1 MDTSSEFTAFLE
13 LTGMLLT
20 DPRTAVLLA
29 LLLVAAVTDYRTFR
43 IPNWLTGG
51 GLVFALV
58 YTALVP
64 PEYNASWWW
73 GAAGAL
79 IGFLVTLPMYVLRSM
94 GAGDVKLMTMV
105 GAFLGITGT
114 LYAMVFSFITAGI
127 AAIAFAASKG
137 VLLRMFGNVR
147 RIMDGMAWSAI
158 GGIRPTAQMKE
169 QESVGKLAYG
179 ISIAIGTTVYVVAQ
193 HFNFIG

>member
-1 MDTSSEFTAFLE
+1 MDTTSEFTAFLE

-29 LLLVAAVTDYRTFR
+29 LLLVAAITDYRTFR

-51 GLVFALV
+51 GLLFALV

-73 GAAGAL
+73 APAGAL
-79 IGFLVTLPMYVLRSM
+79 LGFVITVPMYVLRTM

-105 GAFLGITGT
+105 GAFVGSTGT
-114 LYAMVFSFITAGI
+114 LYAIVFSFITAGV

-137 VLLRMFGNVR
+137 LIPRMFANVR
-147 RIMDGMAWSAI
+147 RLLVGMVWSAV
-158 GGIRPTAQMKE
+158 GGIRPTAQIHEK
-169 QESVGKLAYG
+169 ESVGKLAYG
-179 ISIAIGTTVYVVAQ
+179 ISIAIGTTAYVVAQ
-193 HFNFIG
+193 HFNLIG